1 MAKKKKK
8 AFENILRVREK
19 YKHLAFVGTC
29 GKFQF
34 DKPRILSEMTIEELV
49 EFKLSHDAQT
59 AGRYLVG
66 EIPPDFK
73 HDPTPT
79 KPETDG
85 QEDE

>member
-1 MAKKKKK
+1 MAKKKKETFK
-8 AFENILRVREK
+8 NILRVREK
-19 YKHLAFVGTC
+19 YKALAFVGTC

-34 DKPRILSEMTIEELV
+34 DEPRILGEMTLEELV
-49 EFKLSHDAQT
+49 EFQLSHDTKT

-73 HDPTPT
+73 HDATPI

-85 QEDE
+85 QED